1 MYAARR
7 KRHEKEEVSGMK
19 TRRIMRGAMIALVI
33 GSIVGVS
40 GQAAERTISGNGTVW
55 QQVETE
61 NVADRLP
68 ADALTESEAAQSQT
82 ENAQETE
89 AVPENMEAGD
99 IEEMTQEELALYF
112 GESVFIGDS
121 VMIGLRN
128 YSMNQEGDSCL
139 SGAQFLAAVGY
150 SSYNALQPVT
160 GKHIHPLY
168 KGKKCQVWDAVSD
181 MGAKR
186 VFISLGTNDII
197 MLGSEGAI
205 ERCRQVVDKILES
218 CPGVEINCISVTY
231 AAEGKE
237 KGKLNNQSIAEY
249 NGLLLQMAAQNGWGY
264 LDLATPLSD
273 GRGNLSNEICSDGFV
288 HLKNSAYEVWEEEL
302 IRYANMR
309 KERYD
314 HDEQ

>member
-1 MYAARR
+1 M
-7 KRHEKEEVSGMK
+7 RHEKEEVSGMK

-68 ADALTESEAAQSQT
+68 AELEIEGEQAQSQA

-249 NGLLLQMAAQNGWGY
+249 NGLLLQMAAENGWGY
-264 LDLATPLSD
+264 LDMATPLSD

>member
-1 MYAARR
+1 
-7 KRHEKEEVSGMK
+7 MK

-82 ENAQETE
+82 ENSQETE
-89 AVPENMEAGD
+89 TASEEMEAGD

-288 HLKNSAYEVWEEEL
+288 HLKNSAYTVWEEEL

>member
-1 MYAARR
+1 
-7 KRHEKEEVSGMK
+7 MK

-40 GQAAERTISGNGTVW
+40 GRAAERTISPNETVW
-55 QQVETE
+55 QQVEAE

-68 ADALTESEAAQSQT
+68 EEIGTEDEQAQSQT
-82 ENAQETE
+82 ENLQETE
-89 AVPENMEAGD
+89 AVPEDMETGDAG
-99 IEEMTQEELALYF
+99 EMTQEELAVYF

-288 HLKNSAYEVWEEEL
+288 HLKNSAYTVWEEEL

>member
-1 MYAARR
+1 
-7 KRHEKEEVSGMK
+7 MK

-40 GQAAERTISGNGTVW
+40 GRAAERTISPNETVW
-55 QQVETE
+55 QQVEAE

-68 ADALTESEAAQSQT
+68 EEIGTEDEQAQSQT
-82 ENAQETE
+82 ENLQETE
-89 AVPENMEAGD
+89 AVPEDMETGDAG
-99 IEEMTQEELALYF
+99 EMTQEELAVYF
-112 GESVFIGDS
+112 GESAFIGDS

-249 NGLLLQMAAQNGWGY
+249 NGLLLQMAAENGWGY
-264 LDLATPLSD
+264 LDMATPLSD
-273 GRGNLSNEICSDGFV
+273 GRGNLANEICSDGFV
-288 HLKNSAYEVWEEEL
+288 HLKNPAYAVWEEEL
-302 IRYANMR
+302 IRYANTR

>member
-1 MYAARR
+1 M
-7 KRHEKEEVSGMK
+7 RHEKEEVSGMK

-82 ENAQETE
+82 ENAQDTE
-89 AVPENMEAGD
+89 MAPEEMEAGD
-99 IEEMTQEELALYF
+99 AEEMTQEELALYF

-218 CPGVEINCISVTY
+218 CPGIEINCISVTY

-288 HLKNSAYEVWEEEL
+288 HLKNSAYTVWEEEL

>member
-1 MYAARR
+1 M
-7 KRHEKEEVSGMK
+7 
-19 TRRIMRGAMIALVI
+19 
-33 GSIVGVS
+33 
-40 GQAAERTISGNGTVW
+40 
-55 QQVETE
+55 
-61 NVADRLP
+61 
-68 ADALTESEAAQSQT
+68 
-82 ENAQETE
+82 
-89 AVPENMEAGD
+89 
-99 IEEMTQEELALYF
+99 
-112 GESVFIGDS
+112 
-121 VMIGLRN
+121 
-128 YSMNQEGDSCL
+128 
-139 SGAQFLAAVGY
+139 
-150 SSYNALQPVT
+150 
-160 GKHIHPLY
+160 
-168 KGKKCQVWDAVSD
+168 WDAVSD

-264 LDLATPLSD
+264 LDLATPLAD

-288 HLKNSAYEVWEEEL
+288 HLKNSAYTVWEEEL
-302 IRYANMR
+302 IRYANTR

>member
-1 MYAARR
+1 
-7 KRHEKEEVSGMK
+7 MK

-40 GQAAERTISGNGTVW
+40 GRAAERTISPNETVW
-55 QQVETE
+55 QQVEAE

-68 ADALTESEAAQSQT
+68 EEIGTEDEQAQSQT
-82 ENAQETE
+82 ENLQETE
-89 AVPENMEAGD
+89 AVPEDMEAGD

-249 NGLLLQMAAQNGWGY
+249 NGLLLQMAAENGWGY
-264 LDLATPLSD
+264 LDMATPLSD
-273 GRGNLSNEICSDGFV
+273 GRGNLANEICSDGFV
-288 HLKNSAYEVWEEEL
+288 HLKNPAYAVWEEEL
-302 IRYANMR
+302 IRYANTR

>member
-1 MYAARR
+1 
-7 KRHEKEEVSGMK
+7 MK

-40 GQAAERTISGNGTVW
+40 GRAAERTISPNETVW
-55 QQVETE
+55 QQVEAE

-68 ADALTESEAAQSQT
+68 EEIGTEDEQAQSQT
-82 ENAQETE
+82 ENSQEKE
-89 AVPENMEAGD
+89 AASEEMETGDAG
-99 IEEMTQEELALYF
+99 EMTQEELAVYF
-112 GESVFIGDS
+112 EESAFIGDS

-205 ERCRQVVDKILES
+205 ERYRQVVDKILES

-249 NGLLLQMAAQNGWGY
+249 NGLLLQMAAENGWGY
-264 LDLATPLSD
+264 LDMATPLSD
-273 GRGNLSNEICSDGFV
+273 GRGNLANEICSDGFV
-288 HLKNSAYEVWEEEL
+288 HLKNPAYAVWEEEL
-302 IRYANMR
+302 IRYADTR